1 MSQFQ
6 NVALCLCFGFLTNA
20 KCIPTFECHISWAWN
35 VVSRVVKMTTGK
47 EAFVSRQIEGK
58 GIGVIALRNI
68 KQGEL
73 IISEEPLLIIPWW
86 VRHSVYPG

>member
-1 MSQFQ
+1 
-6 NVALCLCFGFLTNA
+6 
-20 KCIPTFECHISWAWN
+20 
-35 VVSRVVKMTTGK
+35 MTR

>member
-1 MSQFQ
+1 MFMFWLS
-6 NVALCLCFGFLTNA
+6 VKCLQ
-20 KCIPTFECHISWAWN
+20 TFECHISLAWN
-35 VVSRVVKMTTGK
+35 VVSRAVKMTTGK
-47 EAFVSRQIEGK
+47 ETAFVSRQIEGK